1 MWQPG
6 PTATLQKN
14 TVYSYTH
21 QKNGLT
27 VLLCPVSGSSVTAYM
42 RAVNAGSKDEAAV
55 TPMGAAHFIEHMSFR
70 IQNGKIW
77 SISVLH
83 SGQYKTRVL
92 STWVVLDLFV

>member
-6 PTATLQKN
+6 TIATLQKN

-27 VLLCPVSGSSVTAYM
+27 VLLCPVGGSSVTAYM

-55 TPMGAAHFIEHMSFR
+55 TPMGAP
-70 IQNGKIW
+70 
-77 SISVLH
+77 L
-83 SGQYKTRVL
+83 TL
-92 STWVVLDLFV
+92 SNICLFAFKMEKYGRSHRKEM